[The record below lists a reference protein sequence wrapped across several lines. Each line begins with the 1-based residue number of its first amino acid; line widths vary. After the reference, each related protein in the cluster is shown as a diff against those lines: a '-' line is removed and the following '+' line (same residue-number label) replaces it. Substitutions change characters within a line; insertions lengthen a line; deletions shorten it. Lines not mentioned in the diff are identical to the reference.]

1 MWCEKDKKDFLSVP
15 GQITP
20 ERPVGQLLIKTV
32 KEDSSL
38 RNIIDIGTWNGLGST
53 QCFLKALE
61 GNTST
66 EFISIES
73 NMEKNLLAKK
83 NLEPYLLKSP
93 NAHLYWGTIIDK
105 NDVNGAE
112 SVFPELAQN
121 SEFKRWHAIDVTNIE
136 QAPYIFKYMPEE
148 IDFVLFDGGEFTTYY
163 EFLKIFHRCKKYIA
177 LDDVDCSKCKK
188 IREILKVNPNWKEVA
203 YIPERNGFSL
213 FRGNQGLQNPASLD
227 SSPP

>member
-1 MWCEKDKKDFLSVP
+1 MFYYIMWCEKDKHDFLSVP

-20 ERPVGQLLIKTV
+20 ERPVGQLLIKIV

-73 NMEKNLLAKK
+73 HMEKNLLAKK
-83 NLEPYLLKSP
+83 NLDPYLLKSP

-105 NDVNGAE
+105 SDVNSAE

-163 EFLKIFHRCKKYIA
+163 EFLKLFPRCKKYIA

-188 IREILKVNPNWKEVA
+188 IRAILNAHPDWKEVV

-213 FRGNQGLQNPASLD
+213 FRGNQGLQNPA
-227 SSPP
+227 